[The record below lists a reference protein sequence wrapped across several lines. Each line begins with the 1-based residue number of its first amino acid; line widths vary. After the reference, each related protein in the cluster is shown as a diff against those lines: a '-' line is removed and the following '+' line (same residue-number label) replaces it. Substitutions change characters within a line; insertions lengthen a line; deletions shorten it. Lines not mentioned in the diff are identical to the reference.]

1 MAKEILF
8 NIDARDQLKKG
19 VDALANAVKVTL
31 GPKGRNVMN
40 QQAKRIKELFGYART
55 LTKEQGIGT
64 MCVRAAGFFNRRFFG
79 KRARYW
85 PSNMALEAQRSDPAA
100 ETFPIISILTPLYN
114 TPQQFL
120 VELLDSVQNQTYQ
133 NWELL
138 IQDDCSKDNTLEV
151 VRPYMEADK
160 RIKYECNPKN
170 SGAAITRNNALRRA
184 KGKWI
189 AFLDSDDLWHRQ
201 KLEMQLAFM
210 VEKKCHFSYTG
221 YEEMN
226 EESNATGISISGP
239 KHITKLGMYSFCWPG
254 CLTVMYDREHV
265 GLLQIAD
272 IKKNND
278 YAMWLKVIQKADC
291 YLLDK
296 CLAKYRRGRQGSVST
311 HGYATMI
318 RWHYK
323 LWREAMGMSMISS
336 LFWTGMNLV
345 CGVFKKL
352 HYVKSVVV
360 AEHEKS

>member
-1 MAKEILF
+1 MQDYGLVSIITPTWACADFI
-8 NIDARDQLKKG
+8 
-19 VDALANAVKVTL
+19 
-31 GPKGRNVMN
+31 
-40 QQAKRIKELFGYART
+40 
-55 LTKEQGIGT
+55 
-64 MCVRAAGFFNRRFFG
+64 
-79 KRARYW
+79 
-85 PSNMALEAQRSDPAA
+85 A
-100 ETFPIISILTPLYN
+100 ETIK
-114 TPQQFL
+114 
-120 VELLDSVQNQTYQ
+120 SVQCQTYQ

-201 KLEMQLAFM
+201 KLEKQLAFM

-226 EESNATGISISGP
+226 EESNTTGISISGP
-239 KHITKLGMYSFCWPG
+239 EHITKLGMYCFCWPG

-291 YLLDK
+291 YLLDE

-323 LWREAMGMSMISS
+323 LWREAMGMTMISS

-360 AEHEKS
+360 ADHEKS